1 MDLEQ
6 YFTNV
11 DRNTLERYCVSAFRR
26 VIAHYAL
33 WIREAIHQMGE
44 EEAFR
49 IEEEVWKGV
58 WDNHLK
64 RLGKTLGFKV
74 SDGVPEWLHSLETEQ
89 LKGLVGALAVNWL
102 AQDGIWFQALEH
114 SASMWEAKLANDT
127 CWGRFSPVE
136 AREIKDLLGLSREP
150 GLDGLKEAL
159 AYRLYARLNTQS
171 VEEEGTDSLILY
183 VNDCRVQSARKRKG
197 LEDYPCKSVGMIEYT
212 YFAKTIDP
220 RIRTECVACP
230 PDSHPEGWFCAWRF
244 RLTT

>member
-6 YFTNV
+6 YFANI
-11 DRNTLERYCVSAFRR
+11 DRNTLERYCVSALRR

-33 WIREAIHQMGE
+33 WFRETIHQMGE

-49 IEEEVWKGV
+49 IEEEVWSGV

-64 RLGKTLGFKV
+64 RLGKTIGFQV
-74 SDGVPEWLHSLETEQ
+74 TDGIPDWLKSLKTEQ
-89 LKGLVGALAVNWL
+89 LKGLVDALAVNWL
-102 AQDGIWFQALEH
+102 AQDGIWFQALER

-136 AREIKDLLGLSREP
+136 AREVKKLLGLPAEA
-150 GLDGLKEAL
+150 GLEGLKEAL
-159 AYRLYARLNTQS
+159 AYRLYGRLNTMS
-171 VEEEGTDSLILY
+171 VEDEGPDSVLLY

-197 LEDYPCKSVGMIEYT
+197 LEDYPCTSVGMIEYT
-212 YFAKTIDP
+212 YFVKTIDH

-230 PDSHPEGWFCAWRF
+230 PDSHPDDWFCAWRF
-244 RLTT
+244 RLEA